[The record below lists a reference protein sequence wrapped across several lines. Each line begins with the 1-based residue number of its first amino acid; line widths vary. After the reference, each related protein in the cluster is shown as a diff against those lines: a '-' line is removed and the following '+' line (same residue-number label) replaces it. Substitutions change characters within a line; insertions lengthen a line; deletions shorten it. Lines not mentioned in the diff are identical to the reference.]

1 MMSLRDIRPALAVL
15 AANGYMFRGET
26 CQRESIHP
34 TLGRLRT
41 QFLGQPERIA
51 TIRGQAYTILRRTH
65 MVKSLV
71 FPGIT
76 TDEWY
81 ALLRHYGWPVP
92 FLDVTFDP
100 EVAIWFALLT
110 RHPAGTPSAIYA
122 VPPGLPA
129 YVRVI
134 SHEDLAQNQNYLKLN
149 CRWTIQRG
157 GALVPAGWPDMTA
170 AEEFDM
176 LSLPGLKTFL
186 FSAIPGDHAF
196 TGDLLS
202 TQGDGIASK
211 LSDLLTIVS
220 QVVGGIDKIDPC
232 IRDRIQSLS

>member
-1 MMSLRDIRPALAVL
+1 MTNLRDIRPALAAL
-15 AANGYMFRGET
+15 AADGYMFRGET
-26 CQRESIHP
+26 CQRQSIHP
-34 TLGRLRT
+34 TIGRLRT
-41 QFLGQPERIA
+41 QFPNEPERIA

-65 MVKSLV
+65 TVKTQV

-110 RHPAGTPSAIYA
+110 LNPEGTPSAIYA
-122 VPPGLPA
+122 VPPNLPK

-134 SHEDLAQNQNYLKLN
+134 SHEDLARNQDYLKLN

-157 GALVPAGWPDMTA
+157 GALVPTGWPDMTA

-176 LSLPGLKTFL
+176 LSLPGLKMFL
-186 FSAIPGDHAF
+186 FSATPEDHAF

-202 TQGDGIASK
+202 TQADGIASR